1 MNSSN
6 VFTINAEANP
16 AITKFSW
23 TKKGGREIQIKPG
36 PGQRL
41 SATGPNLYI
50 NNIKREDGGVFTVTA
65 VNTIGI
71 SKTSFRVNVE
81 YPPR

>member
-1 MNSSN
+1 M
-6 VFTINAEANP
+6 E
-16 AITKFSW
+16 
-23 TKKGGREIQIKPG
+23 IKPG

-50 NNIKREDGGVFTVTA
+50 NNIKREDSGLYTVTA
-65 VNTIGI
+65 VNSIGI
-71 SKTSFRVNVE
+71 SKKSFRVNVE